1 MTVSSTISV
10 FCRDGV
16 FRTVYCHL
24 HGAPTWNGRILHTHY
39 ATGQQAEALVEHG
52 DIRCLGP
59 RCDKPAGHTL
69 QNPVDGVTAYY
80 GRDSG
85 FRMDSEARE
94 YRSFREAIAT
104 ESTEEVRFH
113 YVFIDGYWK
122 VMYRTPEG
130 WKMYLGPSQHWED
143 DAYIPAIHD
152 AQVWRCNCRTG
163 NGITPDFGA
172 HDVDTVQWAFGVD
185 RSGPVAI
192 ENARFSDWLEP
203 REILSWANT
212 FSFDLV
218 YADGRRCHVK
228 SYDPKRGEPRSVT
241 FNGSVGKKLKKK
253 ILFKTQVQIV

>member
-24 HGAPTWNGRILHTHY
+24 HGEPTWNGRILHTHY

-94 YRSFREAIAT
+94 YRSFREAAAWRHPV
-104 ESTEEVRFH
+104 VRPDSDRQLLAH
-113 YVFIDGYWK
+113 PPVSAEPAGAVSGCRY
-122 VMYRTPEG
+122 
-130 WKMYLGPSQHWED
+130 GPMSEKPGLQR
-143 DAYIPAIHD
+143 PF
-152 AQVWRCNCRTG
+152 RSRRPCRAG
-163 NGITPDFGA
+163 NGAPCTPD
-172 HDVDTVQWAFGVD
+172 GV
-185 RSGPVAI
+185 
-192 ENARFSDWLEP
+192 
-203 REILSWANT
+203 
-212 FSFDLV
+212 
-218 YADGRRCHVK
+218 
-228 SYDPKRGEPRSVT
+228 
-241 FNGSVGKKLKKK
+241 
-253 ILFKTQVQIV
+253 